1 MIVIPAIRANGTPH
15 VIRVSQDVSDPQRI
29 FIGMGAPRGLVL
41 ELAHA
46 RELAQEL
53 NILADVLEAEVSQPS
68 GLLVQDL

>member
-1 MIVIPAIRANGTPH
+1 
-15 VIRVSQDVSDPQRI
+15 
-29 FIGMGAPRGLVL
+29 MGAPRGLVL
-41 ELAHA
+41 ELAEA

>member
-1 MIVIPAIRANGTPH
+1 MITIPATLPNGTPH
-15 VIRVSQDVSDPQRI
+15 AIRVSQDTGDPQRI

-41 ELAHA
+41 ELLQA

-53 NILADVLEAEVSQPS
+53 NILADVIEAEVSQPS

>member
-1 MIVIPAIRANGTPH
+1 MITIPATRPNGTPH
-15 VIRVSQDVSDPQRI
+15 AIRVSQDTGDPQRI

-41 ELAHA
+41 DIAQA

-53 NILADVLEAEVSQPS
+53 NILADVLEAEVCQPS

>member
-1 MIVIPAIRANGTPH
+1 MITIPAIRPNGTPH
-15 VIRVSQDVSDPQRI
+15 VVRVSQDAGNSQRI
-29 FIGMGAPRGLVL
+29 FVGVGAPRGLVL
-41 ELAHA
+41 ELAEA

>member
-1 MIVIPAIRANGTPH
+1 MISIPAIRPNGIPH
-15 VIRVSQDVSDPQRI
+15 AIRVSQDTGDPQRI

-41 ELAHA
+41 DIGQA